1 MDDRDMK
8 RVIFIAS
15 LISAFIGL
23 SACESHDW
31 DEVKP
36 KLYPRHD
43 QSPAGESH

>member
-1 MDDRDMK
+1 MK

-15 LISAFIGL
+15 LIAVYVGL

-31 DEVKP
+31 DDVKP

-43 QSPAGESH
+43 DSHEKSGHEEKEH